1 MIKVTAFNNKTDFK
15 GRTGLGNNYGAEP
28 KLMTVKQRQYI
39 ESLLRNRTV
48 DDNYREDVSNALKG
62 SLTRYE
68 ASKIID
74 ELLNIV
80 LVKNGPQESLGQ
92 NKSDTKIG
100 TMDSEEVKVEKVQ
113 DLESD
118 KQTLD
123 KRVMQ

>member
-1 MIKVTAFNNKTDFK
+1 MIKVTAFNNKPDFK
-15 GRTGLGNNYGAEP
+15 NRNSLGKNNGAEP

-48 DDNYREDVSNALKG
+48 DDNYREDVSKALKG

-80 LVKNGPQESLGQ
+80 LVKYGPRENSAQ
-92 NKSDTKIG
+92 NKGDTGIGAGDSD
-100 TMDSEEVKVEKVQ
+100 DVKVEKVN
-113 DLESD
+113 DTEGD
-118 KQTLD
+118 KKTLD
-123 KRVMQ
+123 KCVMQ